1 MNRNLKFVLGLVG
14 AVVLLYLVW
23 YFRSIVAYALIA
35 TAISFIG
42 EPIVRLFRRVH
53 FGAWRVPSWLAA
65 LLTLSLFVGVLLG
78 LARLFTPL
86 IAAQAQALSE
96 IDFKLVEKYI
106 TDQFAEVLA
115 FLERYNLSGDART
128 NEQYLVAHLQSLV
141 KLGDITVLLNN
152 FVGILSGTI
161 VAVFSVLFMSFFFL
175 RDAHLVGRIIR
186 AATPDRYLEQTGNIL
201 ERTRRLLTR
210 YFSGLL
216 AQISLITAL
225 ITLGLSI
232 FGVQNFFLI
241 GFLAGLLNLI
251 PYLGPL
257 IGASIGIFIAVTT
270 SPELA
275 TGDVS
280 GIAWKTAGVFAV
292 VQLLDNIVFQPI
304 IFSNSVNA
312 HPLEIF
318 VVISLAGSLAGIGG
332 MILAIPAYTLF
343 RIIAKE
349 FLSGFKIIQ
358 SLTRNLDNP

>member
-1 MNRNLKFVLGLVG
+1 MNRNLKFVLGLLG
-14 AVVLLYLVW
+14 AALLLYLIW
-23 YFRSIVAYALIA
+23 YFRSIVAYALVA

-42 EPIVRLFRRVH
+42 EPVVRLIRKITIR
-53 FGAWRVPSWLAA
+53 GWRVPSSIAA
-65 LLTLSLFVGVLLG
+65 LITLSLFVGVILG
-78 LARLFTPL
+78 LGWLFAPL
-86 IAAQAQALSE
+86 IAAQAQTLSQ
-96 IDFKLVEKYI
+96 IDFKLVEAYVAN
-106 TDQFAEVLA
+106 QFTNILA
-115 FLERYNLSGDART
+115 LLETYNLSGDART
-128 NEQYLVAHLQSLV
+128 NEQYLIAHLQSLV

-152 FVGILSGTI
+152 FIGILSSTV
-161 VAVFSVLFMSFFFL
+161 VAVFSILFMAFFFL
-175 RDAHLVGRIIR
+175 RDAHMVGRIIR
-186 AATPDRYLEQTGNIL
+186 AATPDKYLDQTSNIL

-216 AQISLITAL
+216 GQISLITVL

-232 FGVQNFFLI
+232 FGVENFFLI
-241 GFLAGLLNLI
+241 GFMAGLLNLI

-257 IGASIGIFIAVTT
+257 IGAGIGIFIAVTT

-280 GIAWKTAGVFAV
+280 GIALKTAAVFAV
-292 VQLLDNIVFQPI
+292 VQLLDNIVFQPV

-318 VVISLAGSLAGIGG
+318 IVISLAGSLAGISG

-349 FLSGFKIIQ
+349 FLSGFKIVQ
-358 SLTRNLDNP
+358 SITRNLDNE

>member
-23 YFRSIVAYALIA
+23 YFRSIVAYAGIA

-42 EPIVRLFRRVH
+42 EPIVRLIRSITI
-53 FGAWRVPSWLAA
+53 GKWRVPSSVAA
-65 LLTLSLFVGVLLG
+65 LVTLSLFVLVIIGLG
-78 LARLFTPL
+78 WLFAPL
-86 IAAQAQALSE
+86 MATQAQTLSQ
-96 IDFKLVEKYI
+96 IDFKLVEEYVTKR
-106 TDQFAEVLA
+106 FANILA
-115 FLERYNLSGDART
+115 FLETYNLSGDARS
-128 NEQYLVAHLQSLV
+128 NEQYLIAHLQNLV

-152 FVGILSGTI
+152 FVGILSTTV
-161 VAVFSVLFMSFFFL
+161 VAIFSILFMSFFFL
-175 RDAHLVGRIIR
+175 RDAHMVGRIIR
-186 AATPDRYLEQTGNIL
+186 AATPDKYLEQTSNIL

-216 AQISLITAL
+216 AQITLVTLL

-232 FGVQNFFLI
+232 FGVENFFLI

-257 IGASIGIFIAVTT
+257 IGAAIGIFIAVTT

-280 GIAWKTAGVFAV
+280 GIALKTAAVFAV

-318 VVISLAGSLAGIGG
+318 VVISLAGSLAGISG
-332 MILAIPAYTLF
+332 MILAIPGYTLF

-358 SLTRNLDNP
+358 SITRNLDRE